1 MYKRQLK
8 DGSVFYAEE
17 KNNEIFSDIF
27 LNFSISESKKSENF
41 LTAKKSFVSSEDP
54 NLVLFED
61 GQSFSKDG
69 KNQVKMSFEL
79 LSMNA
84 GKNFF
89 LGETSNQKNVNE
101 VQLFGLNNIWKMSL
115 PLLTLIA
122 VFLALPL
129 SKIKPRQG
137 RYSKV
142 LPCLIVFL
150 VYLGLLLLV
159 KGWLDEGR
167 ITFAP
172 SLLLV
177 HLSFLLLGLILMSK
191 FSPLR
196 TD

>member
-1 MYKRQLK
+1 
-8 DGSVFYAEE
+8 
-17 KNNEIFSDIF
+17 
-27 LNFSISESKKSENF
+27 
-41 LTAKKSFVSSEDP
+41 
-54 NLVLFED
+54 
-61 GQSFSKDG
+61 
-69 KNQVKMSFEL
+69 MSFEL

-89 LGETSNQKNVNE
+89 LDETANQKDLNE
-101 VQLFGLNNIWKMSL
+101 GQLSGLNNIWKMSL

-129 SKIKPRQG
+129 SKVKPRQG
-137 RYSKV
+137 RFSKV

-167 ITFAP
+167 ITFIP

-177 HLSFLLLGLILMSK
+177 HLSFLLLGLILTSK

-196 TD
+196 TN

>member
-1 MYKRQLK
+1 MK

-17 KNNEIFSDIF
+17 KNNEIFSNIF
-27 LNFSISESKKSENF
+27 LNFSIPESKNSESF
-41 LTAKKSFVSSEDP
+41 LTAKKSFISSEDP
-54 NLVLFED
+54 NLVFFEE

-69 KNQVKMSFEL
+69 KNQVQMSFEL
-79 LSMNA
+79 LSMNTE
-84 GKNFF
+84 KNFF
-89 LGETSNQKNVNE
+89 LDETINQKNVNE
-101 VQLFGLNNIWKMSL
+101 GQLSGLNYIWKMSL
-115 PLLTLIA
+115 PLLTLIT

-129 SKIKPRQG
+129 SKVNPRQG

-167 ITFAP
+167 VTFAP

-177 HLSFLLLGLILMSK
+177 HLSFLLLGLILTSK

>member
-1 MYKRQLK
+1 
-8 DGSVFYAEE
+8 
-17 KNNEIFSDIF
+17 
-27 LNFSISESKKSENF
+27 
-41 LTAKKSFVSSEDP
+41 
-54 NLVLFED
+54 
-61 GQSFSKDG
+61 
-69 KNQVKMSFEL
+69 
-79 LSMNA
+79 
-84 GKNFF
+84 
-89 LGETSNQKNVNE
+89 
-101 VQLFGLNNIWKMSL
+101 MSL

-129 SKIKPRQG
+129 SKVKPRQG

-177 HLSFLLLGLILMSK
+177 HLSFLLLGLIMTSK

>member
-1 MYKRQLK
+1 
-8 DGSVFYAEE
+8 
-17 KNNEIFSDIF
+17 
-27 LNFSISESKKSENF
+27 
-41 LTAKKSFVSSEDP
+41 
-54 NLVLFED
+54 
-61 GQSFSKDG
+61 
-69 KNQVKMSFEL
+69 
-79 LSMNA
+79 MNA
-84 GKNFF
+84 EKNFF
-89 LGETSNQKNVNE
+89 LDETAHQKNVNE
-101 VQLFGLNNIWKMSL
+101 VQLFGLNNIWKISL

-129 SKIKPRQG
+129 SKVKPRQG

-177 HLSFLLLGLILMSK
+177 HLSFLLLGLILTSK

>member
-1 MYKRQLK
+1 
-8 DGSVFYAEE
+8 
-17 KNNEIFSDIF
+17 
-27 LNFSISESKKSENF
+27 
-41 LTAKKSFVSSEDP
+41 
-54 NLVLFED
+54 
-61 GQSFSKDG
+61 
-69 KNQVKMSFEL
+69 
-79 LSMNA
+79 
-84 GKNFF
+84 
-89 LGETSNQKNVNE
+89 
-101 VQLFGLNNIWKMSL
+101 MSL

-129 SKIKPRQG
+129 SKVKPRQG

-172 SLLLV
+172 SLLVV

-196 TD
+196 TN